1 MIELVYR
8 GINYKS
14 QRQKEQTQK
23 IYTLTPSDKCG
34 AKKSENLNR
43 LISIKPLHYY
53 TYRGVSYTKT
63 VVSDSRKKILL
74 DIDRQ

>member
-1 MIELVYR
+1 MSELVYR

-14 QRQKEQTQK
+14 QTPK
-23 IYTLTPSDKCG
+23 IYTQTLSDKCDST
-34 AKKSENLNR
+34 KSQNFDK
-43 LISIKPLHYY
+43 LISIKPMHYY

-63 VVSDSRKKILL
+63 VVSDSQRKILL